1 MLFATAVRATRNI
14 SSLLTYSSL
23 WSFISS
29 GICLMNLRFNVRRD
43 SCYGE
48 MRRYGL
54 GPDPCRTWA
63 VYLSSS
69 RQVSGLIRSPWAM
82 WGKKGHW
89 TVGVHSLSLSLSVS
103 IHSLD
108 FFCCCLCA
116 HAELAYLSACCA
128 SEPRR
133 TSPNPFPDTQHK
145 GRCPYVMTTNLL
157 SLLDPNARQEN
168 GPIAP
173 AEVYGALMNGLL
185 AARSSHCTFFIIMI
199 ITIERKLYFSLLS
212 ANPRCS
218 VNMTH
223 ALGFYR
229 REMTSGT
236 RVYIWR
242 TTFHTVFWPESVLGN
257 TLLMAW
263 VEFSFLTGCSQR
275 TQSRFLKLPDRTS
288 NGIWMQRPPGTF

>member
-1 MLFATAVRATRNI
+1 MKYT
-14 SSLLTYSSL
+14 
-23 WSFISS
+23 
-29 GICLMNLRFNVRRD
+29 
-43 SCYGE
+43 
-48 MRRYGL
+48 
-54 GPDPCRTWA
+54 
-63 VYLSSS
+63 
-69 RQVSGLIRSPWAM
+69 
-82 WGKKGHW
+82 
-89 TVGVHSLSLSLSVS
+89 LSLSFS
-103 IHSLD
+103 IESHD

-185 AARSSHCTFFIIMI
+185 AARSSHRTFFIIMI
-199 ITIERKLYFSLLS
+199 ITIECKLYFSLLS

-223 ALGFYR
+223 ALCFYR

-236 RVYIWR
+236 RVYVWR
-242 TTFHTVFWPESVLGN
+242 TTFHTVFRPGPVREN
-257 TLLMAW
+257 ALLMAG
-263 VEFSFLTGCSQR
+263 VEFSFLKSCSHR
-275 TQSRFLKLPDRTS
+275 TQSCFLKFPEC
-288 NGIWMQRPPGTF
+288 GMV